1 MRKFLP
7 GILLFLIFPPPLFGK
22 APSFTPTQTVALVF
36 SSNIHGEVE
45 PCG

>member
-1 MRKFLP
+1 MKKLLL
-7 GILLFLIFPPPLFGK
+7 GILLLMVSPPFLWGK
-22 APSFTPTQTVALVF
+22 TPTFIPAQTVALVF

>member
-1 MRKFLP
+1 MRKFLL
-7 GILLFLIFPPPLFGK
+7 GILLLLIFPPSLWGK
-22 APSFTPTQTVALVF
+22 PPAFIPARSVALVF